1 MQNKN
6 VSNNILKIH
15 LKKVKKK
22 KKKAQS
28 KRKGGD
34 NKVKKSIKFKTIEK
48 NQSNLIKF
56 NSKLKLNSF

>member
-15 LKKVKKK
+15 LKKVK

-56 NSKLKLNSF
+56 KTKVEFFLKN